1 VKYLLPWRE
10 IDNSQYEDWA
20 RCEFGSNKLLWP
32 HYRVWRVKTSV
43 IQVTWYLG
51 IVGIGGMF
59 SYSNKEDAMKEAD
72 YLLLQQGNILIP
84 ENQVERFEKKLKLL
98 L

>member
-20 RCEFGSNKLLWP
+20 RCEFGSNKSGAS
-32 HYRVWRVKTSV
+32 HYIVWRVRNGV
-43 IQVTWYLG
+43 IGCSWYLG
-51 IVGIGGMF
+51 IGGGS
-59 SYSNKEDAMKEAD
+59 SYHTKEDAMKEAD
-72 YLLLQQGNILIP
+72 YLPLQQGNILIP
-84 ENQVERFEKKLKLL
+84 EDQVERFEKKLKLL